1 MSPKEMS
8 RRDFIKITTA
18 ATGGVMGVV
27 LGVPTVAYLIAPAL
41 REGAKE
47 AWIKIG
53 NINDMEVGRP
63 FAFTFTRTQVN
74 GWERTASSFSGF
86 VIRKSDTPDDL
97 LILSSRCTHLACRVT
112 WHDESNAFIC
122 PCHDAQFDRE
132 GEVVNG
138 PPPRPLDRYEE
149 FQVDADG
156 NVSIFIKES

>member
-1 MSPKEMS
+1 MSSKEMN

-27 LGVPTVAYLIAPAL
+27 LGVPAVAYLIAPAL

-53 NINDMEVGRP
+53 NINDMEVGKP
-63 FAFTFTRTQVN
+63 FPFSFTRTQVN
-74 GWERTASSFSGF
+74 GWERTASTFGGF

-97 LILSSRCTHLACRVT
+97 LILSSRCTHLSCRVS
-112 WHDESNAFIC
+112 WHDESNVFIC
-122 PCHDAQFDRE
+122 PCHDASFGRE
-132 GEVVNG
+132 GEVIDG
-138 PPPRPLDRYEE
+138 PPPAPLERYEE

-156 NVSIFIKES
+156 NVSVFIKAG